1 MSRLAAALLCSAL
14 ACPAGAAPAAAA
26 PDGAKAGGTR
36 KALPATADKPVKKSA
51 KATQRPSAKPA
62 ARPASPRQALQ
73 DQARGLALATETA
86 EAISDEQLA
95 VAPRVLTGDVH
106 CEFDLK
112 VQLQPVAGRPGHFSL
127 RFKSGR
133 YTMVPQATA
142 SGAVRLEDKSAG
154 VVWLQIPAKSMLM
167 NARIGQRMV
176 DGCVHELQQREA
188 QDEAVATASGV
199 GPGLLQ
205 APPPAAPAASAEV
218 AAELA
223 QEVDL
228 LPPMFAYAPAVPGY
242 FDADLQAEPICFMLQ
257 CSIDNAE
264 AFPVLLAVTPQP
276 HLSFSIP

>member
-14 ACPAGAAPAAAA
+14 ASPASAAPAAAA
-26 PDGAKAGGTR
+26 ASDGAKAGGAR
-36 KALPATADKPVKKSA
+36 QALPAAADKPAKKSA
-51 KATQRPSAKPA
+51 KATQRPAAKPA

-95 VAPRVLTGDVH
+95 VAPRVLTGDVR

-176 DGCVHELQQREA
+176 DDCVHELQQREA
-188 QDEAVATASGV
+188 QDEAVAAASGA
-199 GPGLLQ
+199 GQGLLQ
-205 APPPAAPAASAEV
+205 APPPATP
-218 AAELA
+218 ELPVSEFA
-223 QEVDL
+223 LVD

-242 FDADLQAEPICFMLQ
+242 FDAGLQAEPICFMLQ